1 MAMSEPIPVMKI
13 DNITEANLLIE
24 VLSNYKSI
32 KGNKMFSNKQV
43 DSILKEAY
51 KIQKMFQEANV

>member
-1 MAMSEPIPVMKI
+1 MVMNKPIPIMKI

-24 VLSNYKSI
+24 VLSNYKMI
-32 KGNKMFSNKQV
+32 KGNKMFSNEQV
-43 DSILKEAY
+43 DDMLKIVY

>member
-1 MAMSEPIPVMKI
+1 MNKPIPIMKI

-24 VLSNYKSI
+24 VLSNYKMI
-32 KGNKMFSNKQV
+32 KGNKMFSNEQV
-43 DSILKEAY
+43 DDMLKIVY